1 MKTKSFEQVLEESSP
16 TVKKSYKKE
25 LKKVSKKKVTKKPVF
40 KVTKTTGLP
49 KNGTNIPFADEMPNR
64 FADKDFSRFAPVN
77 KVSFEK
83 VKEIAHKKVYGKS
96 KQLTQRDF
104 KDWLTKPTAF
114 LGEIEGEPAINCD
127 KWTAM
132 CVVLVLLCVV
142 AYAMHGDYQALQS
155 GLIN

>member
-1 MKTKSFEQVLEESSP
+1 MT
-16 TVKKSYKKE
+16 
-25 LKKVSKKKVTKKPVF
+25 TKKPSIKKKGNIFKESKNPQICTNCKYPLFNHGTGYTCPPFF

-49 KNGTNIPFADEMPNR
+49 KSR
-64 FADKDFSRFAPVN
+64 FAEKEFSRFAPEDTYTTTEN
-77 KVSFEK
+77 Y
-83 VKEIAHKKVYGKS
+83 KKH
-96 KQLTQRDF
+96 TN
-104 KDWLTKPTAF
+104 F

-155 GLIN
+155 NLIH